1 MTNKKKSVDTSP
13 AKHSNVPV
21 GVPRDDPDK
30 KKAVAGIATSP
41 MFNAAVAES
50 AYIGGKVLGVSLS
63 AADIHSALVA
73 RFKPVVRENDM
84 SSVETMLLAQAHTCD
99 VIFNDFALRAKS
111 SETMPRLEAYMR
123 LALKAQQQSAATL
136 RVLGEMKNPRPVA
149 FIKQQNNAAGHQQVN
164 NGTAPPESRAH
175 EKSADPSNELL
186 EHRNG
191 EWLDTGAASEA
202 GRGNQAMETV
212 GAVHRAEDSRG

>member
-1 MTNKKKSVDTSP
+1 MPTKRESASATPEKRADAVAD
-13 AKHSNVPV
+13 V
-21 GVPRDDPDK
+21 RDEDPDK

-73 RFKPVVRENDM
+73 KFKPVVRENDM

-99 VIFNDFALRAKS
+99 VIFNDFALRARGS
-111 SETMPRLEAYMR
+111 DTMAKLEAYMR
-123 LALKAQQQSAATL
+123 LALKAQQQSASTL

-175 EKSADPSNELL
+175 ERTTNQSNELL
-186 EHRNG
+186 EQRHG